1 MVHTQTLPDWSR
13 AHGAPLF
20 AAQLRY
26 RPEDFQV
33 TEELGWDLSDDGEH
47 DYLFIEKI
55 GANTQWV
62 AKQLAQYAQVPVK
75 DIGFAGLKDR
85 HAITRQWISVP
96 RWNSPDWSGC
106 NVEGVE
112 IHHLERHRR
121 KLKRGAHRGNSFTI
135 KLRSLSTV
143 EMEPI
148 DQRIAKLTNQGVPNY
163 FGEQRFGRN
172 GGNLGLAEEW
182 AGGKRLAR
190 EKRGLAISTI
200 RSFIFNTVLSERVA
214 QSTWNQLQPGDKAN
228 LEGSGSVFD
237 LPDIDA
243 NLVDRCQAM
252 DIHPSTLLVGDG
264 SNFKPEHWQT
274 ALAKARVNEGQ
285 RSLRLKVTDLTIE
298 VVATH
303 VVLTF
308 SLGRGAYATAVLR
321 ELCSW

>member
-62 AKQLAQYAQVPVK
+62 AKQLAQYAQVPIK

-112 IHHLERHRR
+112 IHRLERHRR

-135 KLRSLSTV
+135 KLRSLSAV

-172 GGNLGLAEEW
+172 GGNLGLAESW
-182 AGGKRLAR
+182 AQGRRLPRDKRS
-190 EKRGLAISTI
+190 LAISTI
-200 RSFIFNTVLSERVA
+200 RSFTFNNTLSLRVT
-214 QSTWNQLQPGDKAN
+214 QTSWNQLQIGDKAN

-237 LPDIDA
+237 FSDIDTS
-243 NLVDRCQAM
+243 LVNRCQAA
-252 DIHPSTLLVGDG
+252 DIHPSISLVGDG
-264 SNFKPEHWQT
+264 SQFEPTHWQE
-274 ALAKARVNEGQ
+274 ALEKARVQEGQ
-285 RSLRLKVTDLTIE
+285 RSLRLLVKNLSIQMERKDL
-298 VVATH
+298 
-303 VVLTF
+303 VLKFT
-308 SLGRGAYATAVLR
+308 LQRGAYATAVLR
-321 ELCSW
+321 ELCTW